1 MLHETGGSARKLRR
15 MRKAVTDP
23 VYRHRL
29 LQLIADAVLVAAA
42 YWLAFALRFDQGI
55 PDRYSDLLWQ
65 TIAFVTVGKV
75 AIFAAFGLYQKWWRY
90 VGLRDFESILKAVV
104 TASLVMVGV
113 LYVWSPT
120 DSDLP
125 RSIAVMDLLLTV
137 ALIGGSRLAVRS
149 VLERPP
155 RGAVLPKGQEVLIV
169 GAGEGGQLI
178 AREMQRTPGLGQT
191 PIGFVDDD
199 PRKRGMRINGLK
211 VLGDTRQMDRLLD
224 DAEPDQV
231 IIAIPSAP
239 GVLREKVVR
248 TCRERDIPVRTLPG
262 VFELISGSVDLLRQ
276 VREVQ
281 VEDVLGREPVVV
293 EIEQAGAYLRD
304 RIVLVTGAGGSIG
317 AELCRQIARVRPR
330 LLVLL
335 DHAEDNLFDIE
346 RELIGERHFAACESI
361 LADCKEPERMHDV
374 MERFRPDVVFHA
386 AAYKHVSL
394 TEENP
399 LEAVRNNAIGTRVCA
414 AAAAAAEVRRFVLI
428 STDKAVNP
436 ATALGASKAMAEWI
450 VGALG
455 RRHAKTVFCCVRFGN
470 VLGSSG
476 SVVPLFRRQIER
488 GGPVTVTHEDM
499 ERYFMTIPEAVQ
511 LVIRAGNL
519 AAGGETFVL
528 EMGEQVKIIDL
539 ARNMIRLSG
548 HDPEE
553 IPIEIIGARPG
564 EKLREELF
572 AAGERAVATEA
583 DRILR
588 AERTPLAPEWVEEV
602 FERVERLVE
611 RRDEAY
617 LAQAVAEL
625 AREVMTSVDTE
636 VEDRARKDVEAL
648 AQQ

>member
-1 MLHETGGSARKLRR
+1 

-29 LQLIADAVLVAAA
+29 LQLTVDAALVAIA

-65 TIAFVTVGKV
+65 TIAFVAVGKV

-90 VGLRDFESILKAVV
+90 VGLRDFESIMKAIV
-104 TASLVMVGV
+104 TASLVVVGV
-113 LYVWSPT
+113 LFVWSPT
-120 DSDLP
+120 DNDLP
-125 RSIAVMDLLLTV
+125 RSIAVMDLLLTI
-137 ALIGGSRLAVRS
+137 ALIGGVRLAVRS
-149 VLERPP
+149 VLERP
-155 RGAVLPKGQEVLIV
+155 RGGAVLPKGQEVLIV

-178 AREMQRTPGLGQT
+178 AREMQRTPRLRQT

-211 VLGDTRQMDRLLD
+211 VLGDTRQIERLLD
-224 DAEPDQV
+224 DAEPGEV

-248 TCRERDIPVRTLPG
+248 ACRERDIPVRTLPG
-262 VFELISGSVDLLRQ
+262 VFELISGSVDLMRQ
-276 VREVQ
+276 VREVR
-281 VEDVLGREPVVV
+281 VEDVLGREPVSF
-293 EIEQAGAYLRD
+293 EIEEAGAYLRD

-346 RELIGERHFAACESI
+346 RELISERHFAACESI
-361 LADCKEPERMHDV
+361 LADCKEPQRMRDV
-374 MERFRPDVVFHA
+374 MERFHPDVVFHA

-394 TEENP
+394 TEDNP

-414 AAAAAAEVRRFVLI
+414 AAAAAAGVRRFVLI

-450 VGALG
+450 VEALG
-455 RRHAKTVFCCVRFGN
+455 RRNAETVFCCVRFGN

-511 LVIRAGNL
+511 LVIRAANM
-519 AAGGETFVL
+519 ARGGETFVL

-548 HDPEE
+548 HDPED
-553 IPIEIIGARPG
+553 IPIEIVGPRPG
-564 EKLREELF
+564 EKLREEVF
-572 AAGERAVATEA
+572 GPGEQAVATDA

-588 AERTPLAPEWVEEV
+588 AQRAAPLEPEWVETV
-602 FERVERLVE
+602 FARVERLVE

-617 LAQAVAEL
+617 LAQALADL
-625 AREVMTSVDTE
+625 AREVYTSVGTE

>member
-1 MLHETGGSARKLRR
+1 

-104 TASLVMVGV
+104 TADLVMVGV

-125 RSIAVMDLLLTV
+125 RSIAVMDLLLTI

-155 RGAVLPKGQEVLIV
+155 RGAVLPKGEEVLIV

-178 AREMQRTPGLGQT
+178 AREMQRTPRLRQT

-248 TCRERDIPVRTLPG
+248 ACRERDIPVRTLPG

-276 VREVQ
+276 VREVR
-281 VEDVLGREPVVV
+281 VEDVLGREPVSF

-346 RELIGERHFAACESI
+346 RELISERHFAACESI
-361 LADCKEPERMHDV
+361 LADCKEPARMADV
-374 MERFRPDVVFHA
+374 MQRFKPDVVFHA

-414 AAAAAAEVRRFVLI
+414 AAAAAADVRRFVLI

-450 VGALG
+450 VEALG
-455 RRHAKTVFCCVRFGN
+455 RRNAKTIFCCVRFGN

-488 GGPVTVTHEDM
+488 GGPVTVTHPDM
-499 ERYFMTIPEAVQ
+499 ERFFMTIPEAVQ
-511 LVIRAGNL
+511 LVIRAANM
-519 AAGGETFVL
+519 ARGGETFVL
-528 EMGEQVKIIDL
+528 EMGGQVKIIDL

-548 HDPEE
+548 HEPDE
-553 IPIEIIGARPG
+553 IPIEIVGARPG

-572 AAGERAVATEA
+572 GPGEHAVPTEA

-588 AERTPLAPEWVEEV
+588 AERARLEPEWVEEV
-602 FERVERLVE
+602 FERVEGLVK

-617 LAQAVAEL
+617 LAEALADL
-625 AREVMTSVDTE
+625 AREVFAAVGTAT
-636 VEDRARKDVEAL
+636 EDRARKDVEAL

>member
-1 MLHETGGSARKLRR
+1 

-29 LQLIADAVLVAAA
+29 LQLSADAALVAIA

-55 PDRYSDLLWQ
+55 PERYSDLLWQ

-149 VLERPP
+149 VLERPA
-155 RGAVLPKGQEVLIV
+155 RGAVLPKGREVLIV

-178 AREMQRTPGLGQT
+178 AREMQRTSRLRQT

-211 VLGDTRQMDRLLD
+211 VLGDTRQIERLLD
-224 DAEPDQV
+224 DAEPDEV

-248 TCRERDIPVRTLPG
+248 ACRERDIPVRTLPG

-276 VREVQ
+276 VREVR
-281 VEDVLGREPVVV
+281 VEDVLGREPVSF

-346 RELIGERHFAACESI
+346 RELISERHFAACESI
-361 LADCKEPERMHDV
+361 LADCKEPARMHHV
-374 MERFRPDVVFHA
+374 MERFHPDVVFHA

-414 AAAAAAEVRRFVLI
+414 TAAAEAGVGRFVLI
-428 STDKAVNP
+428 STDKAVKP

-588 AERTPLAPEWVEEV
+588 AERAPLAPEWVEEV

>member
-1 MLHETGGSARKLRR
+1 

-29 LQLIADAVLVAAA
+29 LQLTADAVLVAAA

-55 PDRYSDLLWQ
+55 PNRYSDLLWQ

-125 RSIAVMDLLLTV
+125 RSIAVMDLLLTI

-178 AREMQRTPGLGQT
+178 AREMQRTPRLRQT

-248 TCRERDIPVRTLPG
+248 ACRERDIPVRTLPG

-281 VEDVLGREPVVV
+281 VEDVLGREPVAA
-293 EIEQAGAYLRD
+293 EIEQVGAYLRD

-317 AELCRQIARVRPR
+317 AELCRQISRVRPR

-361 LADCKEPERMHDV
+361 LADCKEPDRMHDV

-414 AAAAAAEVRRFVLI
+414 TAAAAASVRRFVLI

-450 VGALG
+450 VEALG
-455 RRHAKTVFCCVRFGN
+455 RRNAETIFCCVRFGN

-488 GGPVTVTHEDM
+488 GGPVTVTHPDM
-499 ERYFMTIPEAVQ
+499 ERFFMTIPEAVQ
-511 LVIRAGNL
+511 LVIRAANM
-519 AAGGETFVL
+519 ARGGETFVL
-528 EMGEQVKIIDL
+528 EMGDQVKIIDL

-548 HDPEE
+548 HEPDE
-553 IPIEIIGARPG
+553 IPIEIVGARPG

-572 AAGERAVATEA
+572 GPGEHAVSTDA

-588 AERTPLAPEWVEEV
+588 AERVRLEPEWVEEV
-602 FERVERLVE
+602 FERVEGLVK

-617 LAQAVAEL
+617 LAEALAEL
-625 AREVMTSVDTE
+625 AREVFAAVGTAT
-636 VEDRARKDVEAL
+636 EDRARKDVEAL

>member
-1 MLHETGGSARKLRR
+1 

-29 LQLIADAVLVAAA
+29 LQLTVDAALVALA

-55 PDRYSDLLWQ
+55 PPRYSDLMWT
-65 TIAFVTVGKV
+65 TIAFVAIGKV

-104 TASLVMVGV
+104 TASLVVVGV
-113 LYVWSPT
+113 LFVWSPT
-120 DSDLP
+120 DNDLP
-125 RSIAVMDLLLTV
+125 RSIAVMDLLLTI
-137 ALIGGSRLAVRS
+137 ALIGGVRLAVRS
-149 VLERPP
+149 ILERP
-155 RGAVLPKGQEVLIV
+155 RGAAVLPKGQEVLIV

-178 AREMQRTPGLGQT
+178 AREMQRTSRLRQT

-211 VLGDTRQMDRLLD
+211 VLGDTRQIERLLD

-248 TCRERDIPVRTLPG
+248 ACRERDIPVRTLPG
-262 VFELISGSVDLLRQ
+262 VFELISGSVDLMRQ
-276 VREVQ
+276 VREVR
-281 VEDVLGREPVVV
+281 VEDVLGREPVSF
-293 EIEQAGAYLRD
+293 EIEEAGAYLRD

-346 RELIGERHFAACESI
+346 RELISERHFAACESI

-374 MERFRPDVVFHA
+374 MERFHPDVVFHA

-414 AAAAAAEVRRFVLI
+414 AAAAAARVRRFVLV

-450 VGALG
+450 VEALG
-455 RRHAKTVFCCVRFGN
+455 RRNAETVFCCVRFGN

-511 LVIRAGNL
+511 LVIRAANM
-519 AAGGETFVL
+519 ARGGETFVL

-548 HDPEE
+548 QDPED
-553 IPIEIIGARPG
+553 IPIEIVGPRPG
-564 EKLREELF
+564 EKLREEVF
-572 AAGERAVATEA
+572 GPGEHPVPTEA
-583 DRILR
+583 ERILR
-588 AERTPLAPEWVEEV
+588 AQRAAPLEPAWVEEV

-617 LAQAVAEL
+617 LAQALAEL
-625 AREVMTSVDTE
+625 AREVYASVGTE

>member
-1 MLHETGGSARKLRR
+1 

-29 LQLIADAVLVAAA
+29 LQLTADAGLVAAA

-125 RSIAVMDLLLTV
+125 RSIAVMDLLLTI

-155 RGAVLPKGQEVLIV
+155 RGSVLPKGQEVLIV

-178 AREMQRTPGLGQT
+178 AREMQRTPRLRQT

-239 GVLREKVVR
+239 GVLREQVVR
-248 TCRERDIPVRTLPG
+248 ACRARDIPVRTLPG

-281 VEDVLGREPVVV
+281 VEDVLGREPVAV
-293 EIEQAGAYLRD
+293 EIEQVGAYLRD

-374 MERFRPDVVFHA
+374 MERFHPDVVFHA

-414 AAAAAAEVRRFVLI
+414 AAGAAAGVRRFVLI

-450 VGALG
+450 VEALG
-455 RRHAKTVFCCVRFGN
+455 RRNAETIFCCVRFGN

-488 GGPVTVTHEDM
+488 GGPVTVTHPDM

-511 LVIRAGNL
+511 LVIRAANM
-519 AAGGETFVL
+519 AHGGETFVL
-528 EMGEQVKIIDL
+528 EMGDQVKIIDL

-548 HDPEE
+548 HEPDE
-553 IPIEIIGARPG
+553 IPIEIVGARPG

-572 AAGERAVATEA
+572 GPGERAVPTDA

-588 AERTPLAPEWVEEV
+588 AERAQLEPEWVEEV
-602 FERVERLVE
+602 FSRVEGLVK

-617 LAQAVAEL
+617 LAEALAEL
-625 AREVMTSVDTE
+625 AREVFAAVGTE
-636 VEDRARKDVEAL
+636 TEDRARKDVEAL

>member
-1 MLHETGGSARKLRR
+1 
-15 MRKAVTDP
+15 MRKTVTDP

-29 LQLIADAVLVAAA
+29 LQLTADAVLVAAA

-55 PDRYSDLLWQ
+55 PDRYGDLLWQ

-125 RSIAVMDLLLTV
+125 RSIAVMDLLLTI

-178 AREMQRTPGLGQT
+178 AREMQRTPRLRQT

-239 GVLREKVVR
+239 GVLREQVVR
-248 TCRERDIPVRTLPG
+248 ACRARDIPVRTLPG

-281 VEDVLGREPVVV
+281 VEDVLGREPVAV

-361 LADCKEPERMHDV
+361 LADCKEQERMHDV
-374 MERFRPDVVFHA
+374 MERFHPDVVFHA

-394 TEENP
+394 TEDNP

-414 AAAAAAEVRRFVLI
+414 AAAAAAGVRRFVLI

-450 VGALG
+450 VEALG
-455 RRHAKTVFCCVRFGN
+455 RRNAETIFCCVRFGN

-488 GGPVTVTHEDM
+488 GGPVTVTHPDM
-499 ERYFMTIPEAVQ
+499 ERFFMTIPEAVQ
-511 LVIRAGNL
+511 LVIRAANM
-519 AAGGETFVL
+519 ARGGETFVL
-528 EMGEQVKIIDL
+528 EMGDQVKIIDL

-548 HDPEE
+548 HEPEQ
-553 IPIEIIGARPG
+553 IPIEIVGARPG

-572 AAGERAVATEA
+572 GPGERAVPTDA

-588 AERTPLAPEWVEEV
+588 AERARLEPEWVEEV
-602 FERVERLVE
+602 FERVEGLVK

-617 LAQAVAEL
+617 LAEALAEL
-625 AREVMTSVDTE
+625 AREVFAAVGTE
-636 VEDRARKDVEAL
+636 TEDRARKDVEAL